1 MKAGLMEIADLFVIN
16 KADRP
21 GADRLAQE
29 IELMLH
35 MRLGESE
42 PAGAGHHGVSLRGV
56 GRSARGRAREQA
68 TERGEWAIP
77 VLKTVAQ
84 SGEGVAELAAA
95 LDRHRAYLEESGT
108 LARRRQ
114 ARLSERV
121 RAVVDRDL
129 QRLAWE
135 EGPGREI
142 LESALPSLLSGA
154 ESPYTVAARIVRALG
169 VEPAPK
175 GP

>member
-1 MKAGLMEIADLFVIN
+1 MKAGLMEVADLFVIN

-21 GADRLAQE
+21 GTDRLAQE
-29 IELMLH
+29 LELMLH
-35 MRLGESE
+35 MRLGEAE
-42 PAGAGHHGVSLRGV
+42 QGGGGHHGVSLRGV
-56 GRSARGRAREQA
+56 GRAARGRAREA
-68 TERGEWAIP
+68 AAERGEWAIP

-84 SGEGVAELAAA
+84 SGEGIAELAAT
-95 LDRHRAYLEESGT
+95 LDRHRVYLQESGL
-108 LARRRQ
+108 LAQRRR
-114 ARLSERV
+114 ARLSDRV

-135 EGPGREI
+135 EGEGLEI
-142 LESALPSLLSGA
+142 LESALPALETGA

-169 VEPAPK
+169 VQPASD